1 MPKLGKLISAFA
13 PIAASLIPGGGAIAE
28 TAKRLLAGKLKIG
41 DSASE
46 TDIEMALAEASPQT
60 LLEIRNSDQELEV
73 ELKRLDIEKLRVYA
87 SGQDS
92 ARKRHATVRD
102 KTTTVLAYLV
112 VGGTVCL
119 CALMGRLGLSDFMAG
134 LVFGLLGSCTK
145 DVIGFFFGSSADS
158 ADYAE
163 QTRRL
168 VDGRAGTP

>member
-1 MPKLGKLISAFA
+1 
-13 PIAASLIPGGGAIAE
+13 
-28 TAKRLLAGKLKIG
+28 
-41 DSASE
+41 
-46 TDIEMALAEASPQT
+46 MALAEASPQT
-60 LLEIRNSDQELEV
+60 LLEIRNSDQEFEV

-112 VGGTVCL
+112 VGGTICL
-119 CALMGRLGLSDFMAG
+119 CTLMGRLGLSDFMAG
-134 LVFGLLGSCTK
+134 LVVGLLGSCTK

-163 QTRRL
+163 QTRRM
-168 VDGRAGTP
+168 VDQRGGTP